1 MRKVV
6 ILIITVALVL
16 GTPALVIAGDV
27 ESGPVRGHGG
37 GELL

>member
-6 ILIITVALVL
+6 VVIIMVALVL
-16 GTPALVIAGDV
+16 GAPALVTAGEG